1 MRPETSTLALL
12 AAAINYD
19 TIFPLWAGE
28 EKHETRFGTNPTPND
43 FTPCSTGINSKITAN
58 LRNIQLRH
66 PFISL

>member
-43 FTPCSTGINSKITAN
+43 FTPNV
-58 LRNIQLRH
+58 QLE
-66 PFISL
+66 